1 MYYTYEDVDKCV
13 IRDEVGFMLAKQV
26 ENVIET
32 NRFGGY
38 REEVEA
44 IREYWDFISMLNG
57 LWAGSFKFEKPIDYE
72 VMLNPSIFLTITEE
86 LRYLKENLYGV
97 KEGENKKLDDRYRKL
112 ITRVANLDNNSLR
125 KLDKL
130 DDNL

>member
-1 MYYTYEDVDKCV
+1 MYYTYEEVDKCV
-13 IRDEVGFMLAKQV
+13 IKDEVGYRLAKQV

-32 NRFGGY
+32 NR
-38 REEVEA
+38 
-44 IREYWDFISMLNG
+44 
-57 LWAGSFKFEKPIDYE
+57 
-72 VMLNPSIFLTITEE
+72 
-86 LRYLKENLYGV
+86 YLKENLHGV

-125 KLDKL
+125 QVDKL

>member
-1 MYYTYEDVDKCV
+1 MYYTYEEVDKCV
-13 IRDEVGFMLAKQV
+13 IRDEVGYMLAKQA

-44 IREYWDFISMLNG
+44 IREYWNFVSMLNG
-57 LWAGSFKFEKPIDYE
+57 LGAGSFKFKKPIDYE
-72 VMLNPSIFLTITEE
+72 VRLKPSIFLTITEE
-86 LRYLKENLYGV
+86 LRYLKENLHGV

-112 ITRVANLDNNSLR
+112 LTRVVNLDNNSLQQV
-125 KLDKL
+125 DKL
-130 DDNL
+130 EDNL